1 MRGILF
7 AGLCLLAAVPAQ
19 AADSIEQIEA
29 CMRANLPST
38 VQIRDFELVSTDK
51 TGGTRTLAGKVYAR
65 LDKGSGKGLINAM
78 MHIQQPSDLRGAAY
92 LVREAQADKDEEVYV
107 YLPALQKV
115 RRVTGGMKDSSLFG
129 TDLSYADIKQLT
141 YAFTGETLKLEKED
155 TLEKRPMWL
164 LSMAPDPAHG
174 ARFDKV
180 QAWIDQKT
188 CMVLKAEF
196 LSDGVVRKRF
206 SSAAKFLVQSGP
218 HWYFSEG
225 RVEDLQEKTFTDVRI
240 LDVTSGKD
248 LADRL
253 FNPRMFYVGN

>member
-7 AGLCLLAAVPAQ
+7 AGVCLLAAAPAQ
-19 AADSIEQIEA
+19 AVDSIERIEA
-29 CMRANLPST
+29 CMRANLPTT
-38 VQIRDFELVSTDK
+38 VQVRDFELVSTDK
-51 TGGTRTLAGKVYAR
+51 TGGTRTLAGKLHAR
-65 LDKGSGKGLINAM
+65 LENGLINATM
-78 MHIQQPSDLRGAAY
+78 RVEQPPDLRGAAY
-92 LVREAQADKDEEVYV
+92 LVREAKADKDEEVYV

-115 RRVTGGMKDSSLFG
+115 RRVNGGMKDSPLFG
-129 TDLSYADIKQLT
+129 TDLSYADIKQLA

-180 QAWIDQKT
+180 LAWIDQKT

-196 LSDGVVRKRF
+196 LSDGTVRKRF
-206 SSAAKFLVQSGP
+206 ASAAKFLVQSGP